1 MIIWKEKN
9 KGYFRLWVESKLD
22 KVNASSV
29 DIYYCTLSKKTENDP
44 YGKSIDCSNDRLF
57 AASNPSPTSK
67 KVTQQAFL
75 VC

>member
-1 MIIWKEKN
+1 MLN
-9 KGYFRLWVESKLD
+9 FRVDSKLD

-29 DIYYCTLSKKTENDP
+29 DIENDP

-57 AASNPSPTSK
+57 AASNPSPMCK